1 MCFAQVCFLLM
12 LAFGAPQPEMPPAS
26 TATAQPPADAWQAV
40 ARALGRTGE
49 EAEGVYR
56 VAFPRDDLEVKIEKV
71 QLRPALALT
80 SWAAFQRAAD
90 GVLVMGDLVLRE
102 EEVAEV
108 LRRLVGGG
116 ISITAVHNHL
126 LGESPKL
133 IYVHFHGRGD
143 AEALARTLRSALEA
157 TETPLAAQPPRSPR
171 LPTLTDAVPP
181 SELRLR
187 QILGH
192 PGRSAVGVT
201 QFSIPRAEEI
211 RAGGELL
218 GPRMGVATAIN
229 FQTVGSGAVTTGDFV
244 LRAEEVA
251 PVVRALTEAGIR
263 VTALHNHLLDEQPR
277 LFFLHFW
284 GRADAVTLAQG
295 LRRALDLTNH
305 AKPAEAEG
313 SGGRR

>member
-1 MCFAQVCFLLM
+1 MFLAQAIFFLFLVVFA
-12 LAFGAPQPEMPPAS
+12 GPQPTWPP
-26 TATAQPPADAWQAV
+26 ATAQQPAEAWQAV

-49 EAEGVYR
+49 EADGVYR

-80 SWAAFQRAAD
+80 SWAAFQRTGNGA
-90 GVLVMGDLVLRE
+90 LVMGDLVLRE

-108 LRRLVGGG
+108 IRRLVGGG

-143 AEALARTLRSALEA
+143 AEALARALRSALEA
-157 TETPLAAQPPRSPR
+157 TETPLEGRPPRSPR
-171 LPTLTDAVPP
+171 LPVLTGAVPP

-192 PGRSAVGVT
+192 RGRSSVGVT
-201 QFSIPRAEEI
+201 HFTIPRAETI
-211 RAGGELL
+211 TAGGEIL

-244 LRAEEVA
+244 LRAEEVE
-251 PVVRALTEAGIR
+251 PVVRALSEAGIQ

-295 LRRALDLTNH
+295 LRRALDLTHH
-305 AKPAEAEG
+305 AKPAEAPEAQ
-313 SGGRR
+313 GGLR